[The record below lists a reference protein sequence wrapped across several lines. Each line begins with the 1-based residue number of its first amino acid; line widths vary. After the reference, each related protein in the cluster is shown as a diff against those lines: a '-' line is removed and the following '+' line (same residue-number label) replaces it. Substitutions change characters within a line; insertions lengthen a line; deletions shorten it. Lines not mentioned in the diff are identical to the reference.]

1 MFKRKNEKYSSRLVF
16 GRSKLITAELSGA
29 VANVQTTEVVQ
40 R

>member
-16 GRSKLITAELSGA
+16 GRSKLITAELFGA
-29 VANVQTTEVVQ
+29 AANVQTTEVVQ